1 MQDDQS
7 SSEHHA
13 SVSILGYPLSFTY
26 HEIVVPFSFLL
37 RILMGWILVWA
48 GFDKAIGGFTAE
60 GFLVHAT
67 SGPIA
72 GWFRDLGGDATAL
85 SVIDPLVTYGQIL
98 MGLAIFF
105 GVATRA
111 ALFFAAIM
119 MFLFYLA
126 QFPPEHDL
134 FVDYYLVYIV
144 VYALL
149 GAIGAGRILGVDRLL
164 ERLRPVRERHWLS
177 YMLG

>member
-7 SSEHHA
+7 SNEHHA

-72 GWFRDLGGDATAL
+72 GW
-85 SVIDPLVTYGQIL
+85 S
-98 MGLAIFF
+98 
-105 GVATRA
+105 
-111 ALFFAAIM
+111 
-119 MFLFYLA
+119 
-126 QFPPEHDL
+126 
-134 FVDYYLVYIV
+134 
-144 VYALL
+144 
-149 GAIGAGRILGVDRLL
+149 RILAVTPLPSR
-164 ERLRPVRERHWLS
+164 
-177 YMLG
+177 